1 MKFDI
6 VRLSGNRNV
15 GLSKTKGSNILRFSS
30 PLNPEL
36 TVKDNKNIA
45 KVIIEDDSVVTYIK
59 LSDEAL
65 SAIAYLAKKE
75 DE

>member
-1 MKFDI
+1 MKFNI

-30 PLNPEL
+30 PLDPEL
-36 TVKDNKNIA
+36 TVKDNKNTS
-45 KVIIEDDSVVTYIK
+45 KVEIENDSVITLIK

-65 SAIAYLAKKE
+65 SAIAYLAKE
-75 DE
+75 RDE